1 MEGISRYDFFGPFQ
15 VSQNKAYIKHKYV
28 PYEMG
33 TVELEKIIRAKIA
46 ALESEK
52 SKWVALDL
60 ANRNMLQDQRLK
72 TTTEKKS
79 NGL

>member
-1 MEGISRYDFFGPFQ
+1 MIEGISRYDFFGPFQ

-72 TTTEKKS
+72 TTAKKE
-79 NGL
+79 NQ